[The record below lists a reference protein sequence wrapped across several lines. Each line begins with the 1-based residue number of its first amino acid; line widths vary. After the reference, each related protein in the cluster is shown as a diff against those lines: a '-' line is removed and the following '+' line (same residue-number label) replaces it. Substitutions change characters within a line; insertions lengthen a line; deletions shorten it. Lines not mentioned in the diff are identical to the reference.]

1 MHALIVVE
9 NQVNQRLLGKMLEI
23 RGITRDVASN
33 DQQALEY
40 LGRCIHGQHL
50 TRPDIIYMDVGRDV
64 VHGPDITHIVR
75 TQAPFSTDPKTKAT
89 PIIAMTNWGIPP
101 AYPKHLWDLF
111 TRDGEIRKPLKVADV
126 LRTASRSCL
135 ENSACAGKERPTVN
149 WLDLSHPR
157 TPGDVPPFL
166 TSLCFYYLIG
176 ISAIFVAA
184 RYVIRSLEPGIW
196 VYFASTV
203 YFNTMPEQ
211 LYPYRNELSQ

>member
-1 MHALIVVE
+1 
-9 NQVNQRLLGKMLEI
+9 MLEI

-126 LRTASRSCL
+126 LRTARSV
-135 ENSACAGKERPTVN
+135 KF
-149 WLDLSHPR
+149 DLVPATR
-157 TPGDVPPFL
+157 LGYPGSNH
-166 TSLCFYYLIG
+166 SLPGHINGLVRSPIWGPMPLRNYSG
-176 ISAIFVAA
+176 P
-184 RYVIRSLEPGIW
+184 RSL
-196 VYFASTV
+196 
-203 YFNTMPEQ
+203 
-211 LYPYRNELSQ
+211 L

>member
-126 LRTASRSCL
+126 LRTARSV
-135 ENSACAGKERPTVN
+135 KF
-149 WLDLSHPR
+149 DLVPATR
-157 TPGDVPPFL
+157 LGYPGSNH
-166 TSLCFYYLIG
+166 SLPGHINGLVRSPIWGPMPLRNYSG
-176 ISAIFVAA
+176 P
-184 RYVIRSLEPGIW
+184 RSL
-196 VYFASTV
+196 
-203 YFNTMPEQ
+203 
-211 LYPYRNELSQ
+211 L